1 MTDPALCVACDAPAT
16 MIILIS
22 KKRFFRTCRECVERL
37 AKREWLYE
45 PTTNRERT
53 SSSLGRVT
61 AT

>member
-1 MTDPALCVACDAPAT
+1 MTDPALCVACQAPGT
-16 MIILIS
+16 VIILLA
-22 KKRFFRTCRECVERL
+22 KRKFFRVCRECAERL

-45 PTTNRERT
+45 PTDRART